1 MWIEIFRSGTHVDS
15 AGKSE
20 SYDAEKLDHIAE
32 LYNRKVGESSSFEA
46 PVVKGHPVSDAPAYG
61 WVERLARRGDKLV
74 AKIKDM
80 SEEIIEQT
88 GKGMFKKVSMS
99 IYPDYMLRHV
109 GLLGAV
115 PPAVKGLRN
124 ISFSDELEYKEYS
137 AEDQADESTIV
148 DMESLEDQDQ
158 TTAQPPTSQAGEQK
172 LSDMTK
178 EMEELR
184 SQCAVLEEDNR
195 QMAESMGSYSE
206 QIKQMETESRRKDFE
221 EYVNSLI
228 SDPEGAKITPAQC
241 DSLIDLLES
250 ASIQDK
256 NRVSDF
262 SESNSQIDK
271 IKAFINTLPNLD
283 LSEQFEGSE
292 FSENDIPDF
301 ETDAYNVSQDRLELH
316 RQAIELQRG
325 TPGMNYEEAVY
336 FARKM

>member
-20 SYDAEKLDHIAE
+20 SYDAEKLEHIAE

-46 PVVKGHPVSDAPAYG
+46 PIVKGHPASDAPAYG

-124 ISFSDELEYKEYS
+124 ISFSEELEYKEYS
-137 AEDQADESTIV
+137 GG
-148 DMESLEDQDQ
+148 DQ
-158 TTAQPPTSQAGEQK
+158 TEETTPQPPPSQAGEQES
-172 LSDMTK
+172 SDMLK

-195 QMAESMGSYSE
+195 QMTESVANYNE
-206 QIKQMETESRRKDFE
+206 QIKQMETDSRRKDFE
-221 EYVNSLI
+221 EYVSSLV
-228 SDPEGAKITPAQC
+228 SDPKGAKITPAQC

-250 ASIQDK
+250 ASARDT
-256 NRVSDF
+256 NAGSDF
-262 SESNSQIDK
+262 RESISQIDK
-271 IKAFINTLPNLD
+271 IKSFINSLPIIP
-283 LSEQFEGSE
+283 LSEQFGDTE
-292 FSENDIPDF
+292 FAESDIPEFD
-301 ETDAYNVSQDRLELH
+301 TDAYNVSQDRLELH
-316 RQAIELQRG
+316 RQARELQRG

>member
-20 SYDAEKLDHIAE
+20 SYDAEKLEHIAE

-46 PVVKGHPVSDAPAYG
+46 PIVKGHPTSDAPAYG
-61 WVERLARRGDKLV
+61 WVERLSRRGDKLV

-80 SEEIIEQT
+80 SDEIIEQT

-137 AEDQADESTIV
+137 AEDQ
-148 DMESLEDQDQ
+148 DQ
-158 TTAQPPTSQAGEQK
+158 TAPQPPPSQAGEQES
-172 LSDMTK
+172 SDMMK
-178 EMEELR
+178 EMDELR
-184 SQCAVLEEDNR
+184 SQCAVLEEDKR
-195 QMAESMGSYSE
+195 QMSESIGNYSE
-206 QIKQMETESRRKDFE
+206 QIKQMETDGRRKDFE
-221 EYVNSLI
+221 EYVSSLV
-228 SDPEGAKITPAQC
+228 SDPNGAKITPAQC

-250 ASIQDK
+250 ASLHDK
-256 NRVSDF
+256 NAASDF
-262 SESNSQIDK
+262 SESISQIDK
-271 IKAFINTLPNLD
+271 IKAFINSLPIIA
-283 LSEQFEGSE
+283 LSEQFGRVE
-292 FSENDIPDF
+292 FAESDIPDF
-301 ETDAYNVSQDRLELH
+301 DSDAYNVSQDRLELH
-316 RQAIELQRG
+316 RQARELQRG